1 MKLYLSS
8 FRIPAPDALAKLIG
22 KPLSEVRVALIP
34 NAKDYYIKRVK
45 DLADAD
51 MIQYM
56 QQLGMHAEVVDLQ
69 EHEQAKELKSRLSSY
84 DLVWVRGGNT
94 YMLRYQ
100 MKRSGFE
107 TIIRDLLDSGIV
119 YGGDSA
125 GALAAGISIAGV
137 ELADDPRFAEELVN
151 DGLSLVPVVILPH
164 VDNPEFADVLPVFR
178 ELHKD
183 KEIIELKD
191 SQAIIFDGNSR
202 QLVG

>member
-191 SQAIIFDGNSR
+191 SQAIIFDDNSR
-202 QLVG
+202 QLIG